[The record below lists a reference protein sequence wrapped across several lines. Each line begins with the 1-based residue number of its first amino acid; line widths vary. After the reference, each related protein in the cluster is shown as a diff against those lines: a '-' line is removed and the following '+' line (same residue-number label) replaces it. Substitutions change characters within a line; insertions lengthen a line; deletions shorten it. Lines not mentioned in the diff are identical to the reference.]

1 LKFTIRE
8 SLTISAARGAI
19 SRSRLFL
26 IACLAHILHDGYASM
41 LYLLLPLWQSELTL
55 NFAQVGILKTLYSAA
70 MALGQLPAARLG
82 ERWSEKPALVIGTFV
97 TAAAILGLHWSVS
110 PLGLGLLLAI
120 GGLGASVQHPL
131 ASTLLAKAYRG
142 PALRTVLGTYNFAG
156 DLGKMVIPGILTL
169 LIAAFGWRHGTEA
182 LGVLGLAVAVMLLAG
197 LRTNEGVVR
206 EEQQLVHQSSLPE
219 SVRRRGFASLSA
231 IGMLDSA
238 TRAGLLTF
246 LPFVLVRKG
255 ADASAVGLALSL
267 VFAGG
272 AAGKFACGMLATRL
286 GILRTVAVTEAATA
300 FAIVLVLVLPLAGCL
315 VLMPALGI
323 ALNGT
328 SSVLYGTVPELTPS
342 GREAR
347 GFGYFYTLTIGA
359 DALAPPLYGIVGD
372 TIGLFASIMLVAVVV
387 LLILPLLPL
396 LRPAIR
402 EREIA

>member
-8 SLTISAARGAI
+8 SLAITIARDAI

-26 IACLAHILHDGYASM
+26 IACLAHVLHDGYASM

-82 ERWSEKPALVIGTFV
+82 ERWSEKSPLVAGTFV
-97 TAAAILGLHWSVS
+97 TAAAVLALQWAMSPFVLGV
-110 PLGLGLLLAI
+110 LLAI

-142 PALRTVLGTYNFAG
+142 PALRTILGTYNFAG
-156 DLGKMVIPGILTL
+156 DLGKMIIPGILTL

-182 LGVLGLAVAVMLLAG
+182 LGMLGLGIAVILLAG
-197 LRTNEGVVR
+197 LPGTASVARD
-206 EEQQLVHQSSLPE
+206 EQQVVHRPSLPE

-246 LPFVLVRKG
+246 LPFVLAGKG
-255 ADASAVGLALSL
+255 ADASAVGLALTL

-272 AAGKFACGMLATRL
+272 AAGKFACGLLATRL
-286 GILRTVAVTEAATA
+286 GILRTVAATEAATA
-300 FAIVLVLVLPLAGCL
+300 FAIVLVLVLPLAACL
-315 VLMPALGI
+315 VLMPVLGI

-359 DALAPPLYGIVGD
+359 DALAPTLYGVAGD
-372 TIGLFASIMLVAVVV
+372 AVGLFLSMLLVAAVV

-402 EREIA
+402 RREAV

>member
-8 SLTISAARGAI
+8 SLTISTARVAI
-19 SRSRLFL
+19 SPSRLFL
-26 IACLAHILHDGYASM
+26 IACLAHVLHDGYASM

-70 MALGQLPAARLG
+70 MALGQLPAARVG
-82 ERWSEKPALVIGTFV
+82 ERWSEKPALVAGTFV
-97 TAAAILGLHWSVS
+97 TAAAILALQSAMS
-110 PLGLGLLLAI
+110 PFVLGLLLAI

-131 ASTLLAKAYRG
+131 ASTLLANAYRG
-142 PALRTVLGTYNFAG
+142 PALRTILGTYNFAG
-156 DLGKMVIPGILTL
+156 DLGKMIIPGILTL

-182 LGVLGLAVAVMLLAG
+182 LGGLGLVIAVMLLAG
-197 LRTNEGVVR
+197 LPRNAGVAR
-206 EEQQLVHQSSLPE
+206 DEQQVVHRPSLPE

-246 LPFVLVRKG
+246 LPFVLARKG
-255 ADASAVGLALSL
+255 ADASGVGLALSL

-272 AAGKFACGMLATRL
+272 AAGKFACGTLATRL
-286 GILRTVAVTEAATA
+286 GILRTVAATEAATA
-300 FAIVLVLVLPLAGCL
+300 FAIVLVLVLPLAACL
-315 VLMPALGI
+315 VLMPVLGI

-359 DALAPPLYGIVGD
+359 DALAPTLYGVAGD
-372 TIGLFASIMLVAVVV
+372 AVGLFASMLLVAAVV

-402 EREIA
+402 QREAG